1 MLFNFFTKRKIA
13 DKIEENED
21 LALQIR
27 PSETRL
33 KKNVISLCE
42 QMNGFTREMETV
54 KQEYRLVTSYL
65 NDIQKIENLSEDE
78 KEPILSSA
86 KEIIKFNKTREE
98 YMRLDKKLA
107 DVQFMQM
114 KEQEEEIP
122 GAIERLKR
130 NEDFLGRVER
140 DLKYLDGEKLHLE
153 LRKREFEKAQKSLRG
168 MAVGSAF
175 VSVAALIAIRLFSV
189 QLGDFV
195 SLVFMLALA
204 IICFLYVFI
213 FVDYSNF
220 TQDIKQ
226 TQINRNYAITLENH
240 AKIRY
245 VHTKN
250 AVDYVCEKYH
260 VKNSRELEYNFNCY
274 QEAVKEQQK
283 FENANV
289 ELDFYNRE
297 LIKQLSA
304 LWLYD
309 AKSWIN
315 HADALIDPREMVEL
329 KHKLLTRRQRI
340 RNRLDEIQ
348 KGIDEIK
355 AEVQDYLRQVGSEA
369 DEMRLLLQQMKKY
382 GL

>member
-369 DEMRLLLQQMKKY
+369 DEMRLLLQQM
-382 GL
+382 

>member
-309 AKSWIN
+309 TKSWIN